1 MELWIDNRSG
11 VPIYDQITCQLREK
25 ILSGELTEDTML
37 PSIRSLAKDLHIS
50 VITTKRA
57 YEELEREGL
66 IYTVAGKGCYV
77 GSRNPEMVREADLRQ
92 MEEHLLAVRK
102 LAETLDMDAAAVM
115 ALYKELSELAETN
128 EGEEHI
134 YLWKTPL
141 RSRDCGKHTEILRW
155 IFRR

>member
-25 ILSGELTEDTML
+25 IVSGELTEDTML

-77 GSRNPEMVREADLRQ
+77 GSRNPELVREETLRQ
-92 MEEHLLAVRK
+92 MEDHLLAVHK
-102 LAETLDMDAAAVM
+102 LAETLEMGTDEVIT
-115 ALYKELSELAETN
+115 LYNEL
-128 EGEEHI
+128 
-134 YLWKTPL
+134 
-141 RSRDCGKHTEILRW
+141 TEIE
-155 IFRR
+155 

>member
-25 ILSGELTEDTML
+25 IVSGELTEDTML

-77 GSRNPEMVREADLRQ
+77 GSRNPELVREETLRQ
-92 MEEHLLAVRK
+92 MEEHLLAVHK
-102 LAETLDMDAAAVM
+102 LAETLGLGTDEILS
-115 ALYKELSELAETN
+115 LYKEL
-128 EGEEHI
+128 
-134 YLWKTPL
+134 
-141 RSRDCGKHTEILRW
+141 TEIE
-155 IFRR
+155 

>member
-25 ILSGELTEDTML
+25 IVSGELTEDTML

-77 GSRNPEMVREADLRQ
+77 GSRNPELVREETLRQ
-92 MEEHLLAVRK
+92 MEEHLLAVHK
-102 LAETLDMDAAAVM
+102 LAETLGLETDEVLS
-115 ALYKELSELAETN
+115 LYKELTELE
-128 EGEEHI
+128 
-134 YLWKTPL
+134 
-141 RSRDCGKHTEILRW
+141 
-155 IFRR
+155 

>member
-25 ILSGELTEDTML
+25 IVAGELTEDTML

-77 GSRNPEMVREADLRQ
+77 GSRNPELVREETLRQ
-92 MEEHLLAVRK
+92 MEEHLLAVHK
-102 LAETLDMDAAAVM
+102 LAETLGLGTNEVAS
-115 ALYKELSELAETN
+115 LYKELTELE
-128 EGEEHI
+128 
-134 YLWKTPL
+134 
-141 RSRDCGKHTEILRW
+141 
-155 IFRR
+155 